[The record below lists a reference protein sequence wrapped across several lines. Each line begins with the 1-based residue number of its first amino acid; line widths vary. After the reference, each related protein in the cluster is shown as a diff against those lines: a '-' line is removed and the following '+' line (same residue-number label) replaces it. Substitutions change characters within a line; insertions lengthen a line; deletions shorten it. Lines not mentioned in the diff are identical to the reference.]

1 METQA
6 DSVPEVERLKNE
18 NDTLQR
24 RIQMLVAEIERLRHK
39 LTSTWGEA

>member
-1 METQA
+1 
-6 DSVPEVERLKNE
+6 LKNA

-24 RIQMLVAEIERLRHK
+24 RIRTLVAEIERLRQK